1 MNKCPSQDP
10 GSEIFPL
17 SHVGRSGNDGRMTS
31 TLQLTLGES
40 LRLMR
45 ERAGFSQAQ
54 LAGYLE
60 LGRTS
65 VIRYEADRAVPR
77 WRDVELWAQV
87 CDHDPQIV
95 RHLWVAARES
105 GCIYDQ
111 RSLFDFVSRTDD
123 GRFN

>member
-1 MNKCPSQDP
+1 
-10 GSEIFPL
+10 
-17 SHVGRSGNDGRMTS
+17 MTS

-95 RHLWVAARES
+95 RQLWRDARES
-105 GCIYDQ
+105 GCIYGTQ
-111 RSLFDFVSRTDD
+111 VSLFTRDAHGRYTTADFLVDPD
-123 GRFN
+123 RFSQQ